1 MEIFSTSHDLVNLAL
16 TIGIIGVSAAIV
28 YFFIVASNFIR
39 ELHRTIDELNRQLET
54 ISQITESIKGKLSFM
69 VSYWAILE
77 KVGSKVIDLFQNKM
91 FSRIKDKIF
100 HSSTKKHKKSE
111 EENDLDN
118 NQIEVEPKSET
129 KVKTKAKIKK
139 SKKNKTKVS

>member
-39 ELHRTIDELNRQLET
+39 GLHRARGELNRQLET

-77 KVGSKVIDLFQNKM
+77 KVGSKVIDLFQNK
-91 FSRIKDKIF
+91 I
-100 HSSTKKHKKSE
+100 
-111 EENDLDN
+111 
-118 NQIEVEPKSET
+118 
-129 KVKTKAKIKK
+129 
-139 SKKNKTKVS
+139 